1 MKKQRQVQDFGFRE
15 STYVRDGYWFPCE
28 PETGDNSWTVY
39 EPWLQEHIFGTAG
52 SAQFLAE
59 QLKHAL
65 MAAELILLSKG
76 RLTGPIRQEIE
87 QNYDLA
93 INLLIKGDSKFYRTI
108 ADGLEAQERNNPL
121 KSEDPRIFL
130 CLAYRYYENQ
140 NSDNL
145 PTKSEVVTMAKRIWA
160 LVRLRGSVK
169 SALGLLSQPLGPAL
183 EKQIEAKIK
192 ELPQVKW
199 SRAFKVLEEKLPR
212 AKPGPKKRKGSLI
225 DALEDAA

>member
-108 ADGLEAQERNNPL
+108 ADGLEAR
-121 KSEDPRIFL
+121 
-130 CLAYRYYENQ
+130 
-140 NSDNL
+140 
-145 PTKSEVVTMAKRIWA
+145 
-160 LVRLRGSVK
+160 
-169 SALGLLSQPLGPAL
+169 
-183 EKQIEAKIK
+183 
-192 ELPQVKW
+192 
-199 SRAFKVLEEKLPR
+199 
-212 AKPGPKKRKGSLI
+212 
-225 DALEDAA
+225 